1 MFTLSSVAL
10 FNQNYRT
17 WLELWSIVKSLINI
31 LKSVKSPSV
40 FVPASFAKPWVKVF
54 VCILS
59 CLGARCKSLC
69 FQTKQLR
76 TVRLSGLG
84 LPTAQETW
92 GDLDPDP
99 SFPHSPTQRK
109 DMSANPRA
117 CTHGQHPRQQ
127 LAENASGLNWG
138 NCISGNGEK
147 HTVDKKR
154 LVCGHNL
161 SFFFCAACEWILGGA
176 RILHLLLAPQ
186 LFLPLAQFQSL
197 QVLQNIQCP
206 STAIFLHWDIVWF
219 LVAVLKSSS

>member
-1 MFTLSSVAL
+1 MHKFLKSLKMFQNAIMKAILHKKMSEGLFSLMSTLSSVAL

-109 DMSANPRA
+109 DMSANPRL
-117 CTHGQHPRQQ
+117 CTHGQDPRQQ
-127 LAENASGLNWG
+127 PQ
-138 NCISGNGEK
+138 K
-147 HTVDKKR
+147 T
-154 LVCGHNL
+154 
-161 SFFFCAACEWILGGA
+161 
-176 RILHLLLAPQ
+176 LLA
-186 LFLPLAQFQSL
+186 LIGGIAS
-197 QVLQNIQCP
+197 VG
-206 STAIFLHWDIVWF
+206 TK
-219 LVAVLKSSS
+219 KSIDCG